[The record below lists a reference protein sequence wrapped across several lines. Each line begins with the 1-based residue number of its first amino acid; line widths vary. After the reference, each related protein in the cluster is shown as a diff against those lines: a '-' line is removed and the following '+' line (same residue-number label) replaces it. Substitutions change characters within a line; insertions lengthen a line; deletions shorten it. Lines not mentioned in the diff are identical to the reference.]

1 VVHVV
6 RRSRSTF
13 TRFVFGLTAV
23 AIVATA
29 CGGGGGTTTGTG
41 GGGGGSGKPCL
52 REAFVFVLPMN
63 IPGWTGAAA
72 DSIPILKQKYPCVET
87 RALENVSEGTD
98 AERVF
103 SDLAQQGFN
112 VIYGHTFGYMDT
124 MAKVAPR
131 YPNVIFMNGSGYK
144 TDKNYSNYFGAGWEG
159 TYLAGIAAASVTK
172 SKKLGWVGSFP
183 TPDVLWDLNSFA
195 LGARSVDP
203 SITVQVVWAAD
214 WASPVK
220 DKQAAESL
228 IAAGVDV
235 IGQSSGSPSVGE
247 VAEKAGVYWVPTED
261 RKQAAWGPDYA
272 LVTRHNNWAA
282 AFEAVTREVL
292 DKKWT
297 KTPYFGSLKDGFVQL
312 TDFNKAVPKETLD
325 LIEQTKQKI
334 IDGTLQIWQGPIKDN
349 KGKVVIPDGKV
360 FGAAEL
366 SQASFLV
373 AGVIGTIPQG

>member
-1 VVHVV
+1 MVG
-6 RRSRSTF
+6 RRSLITRVGFGF
-13 TRFVFGLTAV
+13 TALALL
-23 AIVATA
+23 ATA
-29 CGGGGGTTTGTG
+29 CGGGTKTPQGQSG
-41 GGGGGSGKPCL
+41 GGGTKTCL
-52 REAFVFVLPMN
+52 KEAFVFVLPMN

-131 YPNVIFMNGSGYK
+131 YPNVIFENGSGYK

-183 TPDVLWDLNSFA
+183 TPDVLWDLNAFA

-220 DKQAAESL
+220 DKQAADSL

-247 VAEKAGVYWVPTED
+247 EAEKAGVYWVPTED
-261 RKQAAWGPDYA
+261 RKQAAWGPNYA

-282 AFEAVTREVL
+282 AFESITKAVL
-292 DKKWT
+292 DHTWT
-297 KTPYFGSLKDGFVQL
+297 NTPYFGSLQDGFVQL
-312 TDFNKAVPKETLD
+312 TDFNKGVPQATLD
-325 LIEQTKQKI
+325 LIDKTKQQI
-334 IDGTLQIWQGPIKDN
+334 IDGTLQIWKGPITDN
-349 KGKVVIPDGKV
+349 KGKVAVPDGKV
-360 FGAAEL
+360 FTAGDL
-366 SQASFLV
+366 SQAQFLV
-373 AGVIGTIPQG
+373 EGVIGTIPKG

>member
-1 VVHVV
+1 VA
-6 RRSRSTF
+6 RLRKSTF
-13 TRFVFGLTAV
+13 TRFALSLTAV
-23 AIVATA
+23 ALLATA
-29 CGGGGGTTTGTG
+29 CGDNGGTTTG
-41 GGGGGSGKPCL
+41 GGGGGASKPCL

-72 DSIPILKQKYPCVET
+72 DSIPLLKQKYPCVET

-144 TDKNYSNYFGAGWEG
+144 TDENYSNYFGAGWEG
-159 TYLAGIAAASVTK
+159 TYVAGIAAASVTK

-183 TPDVLWDLNSFA
+183 TPDVLWDLNAFT

-214 WASPVK
+214 WANPVK

-261 RKQAAWGPDYA
+261 RKQAAWGPSYV

-282 AFEAVTREVL
+282 AFEAVTQAVL

-297 KTPYFGSLKDGFVQL
+297 NTPYFGSLKDGFVQL
-312 TDFNKAVPKETLD
+312 TDFNKAVPQATLD
-325 LIEQTKQKI
+325 LIEETKQKI
-334 IDGTLQIWQGPIKDN
+334 IDGTLQIWQGPIEDN
-349 KGKVVIPDGKV
+349 TGKVVIPDGKV
-360 FGAAEL
+360 FGGFDL
-366 SQASFLV
+366 SQSSFLV
-373 AGVIGTIPQG
+373 EGVTGTIPQG

>member
-1 VVHVV
+1 MVG
-6 RRSRSTF
+6 RRSLIVRVG
-13 TRFVFGLTAV
+13 FVLTAL
-23 AIVATA
+23 ALVATA
-29 CGGGGGTTTGTG
+29 CDGGTKSTQGQAGGGE
-41 GGGGGSGKPCL
+41 SKPCL
-52 REAFVFVLPMN
+52 KEAFVFVLPMS

-72 DSIPILKQKYPCVET
+72 DSIPLLKQKYPCVET
-87 RALENVSEGTD
+87 RAFENVSEGTD

-103 SDLAQQGFN
+103 SDLAQQGFD

-131 YPNVIFMNGSGYK
+131 YPDVIFMNGSGYK
-144 TDKNYSNYFGAGWEG
+144 TAENYSNYNFAGYEG

-183 TPDVLWDLNSFA
+183 THDVLWDLNAFT

-203 SITVQVVWAAD
+203 GITVQVVWAAD

-220 DKQAAESL
+220 DKQAADSL

-247 VAEKAGVYWVPTED
+247 EAEKAHVFWVPTED

-282 AFEAVTREVL
+282 AFESVTKAVL
-292 DKKWT
+292 DDTWT
-297 KTPYFGSLKDGFVQL
+297 NTPYFGSLKDGFIQM
-312 TDFNKAVPKETLD
+312 TDYNEAVPQATLD
-325 LIEQTKQKI
+325 LIDKTKQQI
-334 IDGTLQIWQGPIKDN
+334 IDGTLQIWKGPIEDN
-349 KGKVVIPDGKV
+349 TGKMAVPDGSV
-360 FGAAEL
+360 FNEGDLA
-366 SQASFLV
+366 QAQFLV
-373 AGVIGTIPQG
+373 EGVIGTIPKG

>member
-1 VVHVV
+1 LIV
-6 RRSRSTF
+6 RVG
-13 TRFVFGLTAV
+13 FVLTALV
-23 AIVATA
+23 LVATA
-29 CGGGGGTTTGTG
+29 CDGGTKATQGQAGGGA
-41 GGGGGSGKPCL
+41 SKPCL
-52 REAFVFVLPMN
+52 KEAFVFVLPMD

-72 DSIPILKQKYPCVET
+72 DSIPLLKKKYPCVET

-103 SDLAQQGFN
+103 SDLAQQGFD

-144 TDKNYSNYFGAGWEG
+144 TAENYSNYNFAGYEG

-183 TPDVLWDLNSFA
+183 THDVLWDLNAFT

-220 DKQAAESL
+220 DKQAADSL

-247 VAEKAGVYWVPTED
+247 EAEKAHIYWVPTED

-282 AFEAVTREVL
+282 AFESVTEAVLHDT
-292 DKKWT
+292 WT
-297 KTPYFGSLKDGFVQL
+297 NTPYFGSLKDGFIQL
-312 TDFNKAVPKETLD
+312 TDFNEAVPQATLD
-325 LIEQTKQKI
+325 LIDKTKQEI
-334 IDGTLQIWQGPIKDN
+334 IDGTLLIWKGPIEDN
-349 KGKVVIPDGKV
+349 TGKVAVPDGKV
-360 FGAAEL
+360 FNAGDLA
-366 SQASFLV
+366 QAHFLV
-373 AGVIGTIPQG
+373 EGVIGTIPNG

>member
-1 VVHVV
+1 
-6 RRSRSTF
+6 
-13 TRFVFGLTAV
+13 VFGLTAISV
-23 AIVATA
+23 VATA
-29 CGGGGGTTTGTG
+29 CGGGGGTTKGTA

-72 DSIPILKQKYPCVET
+72 DSIPILKQKFPCVET

-297 KTPYFGSLKDGFVQL
+297 NTPYFGSLKDGFVQL
-312 TDFNKAVPKETLD
+312 TDFNKAVPKETVD
-325 LIEQTKQKI
+325 LIDQTKQQI
-334 IDGTLQIWQGPIKDN
+334 VDGTLQIWKGPIKDN
-349 KGKVVIPDGKV
+349 KGKVVIPEGKV
-360 FGAAEL
+360 FGAADL

-373 AGVIGTIPQG
+373 DGVIGTIPQG